1 MSLSEYEFSPHFLS
15 FLVVVRNILGFGFL
29 SSNYLT
35 PNLGFLPSNYQI
47 IFKLFYLQ
55 ILPSN
60 YQNGF
65 YLQFLSSNTNQY
77 EKKNAVKREHNLQ
90 YFLVFTLKD
99 QVTTYQFF
107 VSGNP

>member
-29 SSNYLT
+29 SSNYL
-35 PNLGFLPSNYQI
+35 GF
-47 IFKLFYLQ
+47 
-55 ILPSN
+55 
-60 YQNGF
+60 
-65 YLQFLSSNTNQY
+65 TNQY

-107 VSGNP
+107 VSGNPYPMKVVVTLHKVCSGLCHSRQTGRSGGTE